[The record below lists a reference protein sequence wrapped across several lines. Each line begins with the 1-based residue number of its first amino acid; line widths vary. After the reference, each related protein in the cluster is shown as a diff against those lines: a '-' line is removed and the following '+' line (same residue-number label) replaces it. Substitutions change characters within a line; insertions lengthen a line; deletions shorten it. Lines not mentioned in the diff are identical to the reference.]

1 MPEFLLLS
9 RPTEALHT
17 LLRALPDK
25 APGIEEIE
33 TSNGLGRVLSGDV
46 HSPHP
51 LPEFPRSTVDG
62 YALKARDTFGASEAI
77 PGYLNQVG
85 EVPMGDASKFS
96 ISPGTC
102 ALIHTGGMLP
112 DGADS
117 VIMLEYT
124 QLVHKGDSTKNIE
137 RKLSTLKLPVENPD
151 VEIVR
156 PVAEGENV
164 IRIGED
170 VAEGQVVLK
179 RGTRLR
185 PAEIGG
191 CMALGLTRLQV
202 SSKPLIGIISTG
214 DEVVPPYQNPHPGQ
228 VRDVNSY
235 SLAALVEKS
244 GGKPVLY
251 GIIPDTLD
259 LLKKAARKALVDC
272 EAVVFTAGSSASA
285 RDMTAQVINSLG
297 APGILVHGV
306 NVRPGKPT
314 ILAVCNGK
322 AVIGLPGNPV
332 SALVIAELFVIPVI
346 QKLLGL
352 NNVPPHPSIM
362 AKIAVNIPSQ
372 AGRED
377 WVAVRLVPTAP
388 PPLSGGVENWIAE
401 PVFGKSNL
409 IFSLAAADGLV
420 RISPETTGVT
430 AGEMVE
436 VQLLD

>member
-9 RPTEALHT
+9 RPADALHD
-17 LLRALPDK
+17 LLRALPEK
-25 APGIEEIE
+25 TPGSEEVE
-33 TSNGLGRVLSGDV
+33 TSDSLGRVLSVDIK
-46 HSPHP
+46 SPHS
-51 LPEFPRSTVDG
+51 LPEFTRSTVDG
-62 YALKARDTFGASEAI
+62 YALIARDTFGASEI
-77 PGYLNQVG
+77 MPGYLTQVG
-85 EVPMGDASKFS
+85 EVPMGGASKFS

-112 DGADS
+112 KGADS

-124 QLVHKGDSTKNIE
+124 QFVQKGERIKSIENKSQAFNPPTENIE
-137 RKLSTLKLPVENPD
+137 

-156 PVAEGENV
+156 AVATGENV

-170 VAEGQVVLK
+170 VAKGQVILK
-179 RGTRLR
+179 AGTRLR

-202 SSKPLIGIISTG
+202 TTKPLIGIISTG
-214 DEVVPPYQNPHPGQ
+214 DEVVPPSQNPIPGQ
-228 VRDVNSY
+228 VRDVNSH

-251 GIIPDTLD
+251 GIIPDTFNSLIAVA
-259 LLKKAARKALVDC
+259 KAALVDC
-272 EAVVFTAGSSASA
+272 DAVVFTAGSSASA

-297 APGILVHGV
+297 PPGVLVHGV
-306 NVRPGKPT
+306 NIRPGKPT
-314 ILAVCNGK
+314 ILAVCNSK

-332 SALVIAELFVIPVI
+332 SALIIAELFVVPVI
-346 QKLLGL
+346 QKLLGTIRIL
-352 NNVPPHPSIM
+352 PHPSIM
-362 AKIAVNIPSQ
+362 AKITVNIPSQ

-377 WVAVRLVPTAP
+377 WLAVKLVPSSP
-388 PPLSGGVENWIAE
+388 IPHSGGVENWRAE
-401 PVFGKSNL
+401 PIFGKSNL
-409 IFSLAAADGLV
+409 IFSLAGADGLV
-420 RISPETTGVT
+420 RISPETTGLS

>member
-1 MPEFLLLS
+1 M
-9 RPTEALHT
+9 
-17 LLRALPDK
+17 PDK
-25 APGIEEIE
+25 TPGIEEIDT
-33 TSNGLGRVLSGDV
+33 TSGRGRVLSVDI

-51 LPEFPRSTVDG
+51 LPEFPRAAVDG
-62 YALKARDTFGASEAI
+62 YALVARDSFGASEAM
-77 PGYLNQVG
+77 PGYLTQVG

-124 QLVHKGDSTKNIE
+124 QLIHKDDGIKTIE
-137 RKLSTLKLPVENPD
+137 RNPLTLIPLAGNPE
-151 VEIVR
+151 VEILR
-156 PVAEGENV
+156 PVAKGENI

-170 VAEGQVVLK
+170 VAVGDIVLTA
-179 RGTRLR
+179 GTRLR
-185 PAEIGG
+185 PVEIGG

-202 SSKPLIGIISTG
+202 STKPLIGIISTG
-214 DEVVPPYQNPHPGQ
+214 DEVVPAYQNPHPGQ
-228 VRDVNSY
+228 VRDINSHA
-235 SLAALVEKS
+235 LAALVEKA
-244 GGKPVLY
+244 GGNPVLY

-259 LLKKAARKALVDC
+259 LLKKAAEKALVEC

-297 APGILVHGV
+297 TPGVLVHGV
-306 NVRPGKPT
+306 NIRPGKPT

-332 SALVIAELFVIPVI
+332 SALVIAGLFVVPVI

-352 NNVPPHPSIM
+352 KKFPPHPIIM
-362 AKIAVNIPSQ
+362 AKITVNIPSQ

-377 WVAVRLVPTAP
+377 WVAVKLVPTSTI
-388 PPLSGGVENWIAE
+388 PLSVGFDNWRAE

-409 IFSLAAADGLV
+409 IFSFAAADGLV
-420 RISPETTGVT
+420 RIPQESTGIS
-430 AGEMVE
+430 AGETVE
-436 VQLLD
+436 VQLLE